1 MVKTAVT
8 FGAACGV
15 ASVLAVMYATMV
27 IMNDINAMYDD
38 VMGELGGF
46 RVSHRRE
53 FVALS
58 LFSTLLMT
66 PGMT

>member
-1 MVKTAVT
+1 MVKAAVT

-15 ASVLAVMYATMV
+15 ASVLAVLYATMV

-46 RVSHRRE
+46 KVS
-53 FVALS
+53 LS
-58 LFSTLLMT
+58 LL
-66 PGMT
+66 